1 MTHPT
6 KPEVTIIGDRLAVFM
21 GADYKTMPLDVA
33 DKFVRRLQ
41 GELARLKRQVK
52 REERSQRK
60 ANRETKAVNQ
70 EVSA

>member
-1 MTHPT
+1 MIHPA

-21 GADYKTMPLDVA
+21 GADYKAMPLEVA

-52 REERSQRK
+52 REERAARK
-60 ANRETKAVNQ
+60 ANRETQPVAS